1 MSAAIGTRFGRGE
14 RSEVTER
21 WLTFEV
27 GGAPF
32 ALPILEVLE
41 VAEPGRMGP
50 VPSLPRSIGGVMHY
64 HGDALPIVTATALL
78 EAEPGG
84 PPQNVV
90 VVADRSGDSPR
101 LGFPVDRVLGLVDIP
116 PLETRASA
124 AVAAHV
130 ALEGQLTAMLDAD
143 RLCDRA
149 AELVAG
155 AVRTEFTDSEH
166 GGET

>member
-1 MSAAIGTRFGRGE
+1 VSAAVAAYGRAE
-14 RSEVTER
+14 RVEATER

-32 ALPILEVLE
+32 ALPILAVLE
-41 VAEPGRMGP
+41 VAEPGRTSP
-50 VPSLPRSIGGVMHY
+50 VPSLSRAVGGVMHY

-78 EAEPGG
+78 EAEPAG

-90 VVADRSGDSPR
+90 VLADQSGDAPR
-101 LGFPVDRVLGLVDIP
+101 LGFPVDRVVGLVDIP
-116 PLETRASA
+116 ALEARADA

-130 ALEGQLTAMLDAD
+130 PLEGRLTAMLDAG

-155 AVRTEFTDSEH
+155 AVGTDLIDSEH

>member
-1 MSAAIGTRFGRGE
+1 MSASLSAQTE
-14 RSEVTER
+14 RDERVQATER

-27 GGAPF
+27 GATPF
-32 ALPILEVLE
+32 ALPILGVFE
-41 VAEPGRMGP
+41 VAEPGRTGP
-50 VPSLPRSIGGVMHY
+50 VPSLPHSVGSVMHY
-64 HGDALPIVTATALL
+64 HGDALPIVTAKALL
-78 EAEPGG
+78 GADPGG

-90 VVADRSGDSPR
+90 VVADKSGDSPR
-101 LGFPVDRVLGLVDIP
+101 LGFPVDRVLGLVDLP
-116 PLETRASA
+116 ALEARLDG

-130 ALEGQLTAMLDAD
+130 SVEGRLTAMLDAD

-155 AVRTEFTDSEH
+155 AVPTDFTDPEH